1 MRAGRPLKHWL
12 TKTEYAALDEKTRA
26 RYVADGDEYRLK
38 PDPIEDRQLT
48 IALLVLGALS
58 LSFGLLGVYGLATDR
73 CTLEILAF
81 CGAIPTLFGF
91 LVQLAMRL
99 ST

>member
-1 MRAGRPLKHWL
+1 LKHWL
-12 TKTEYAALDEKTRA
+12 TKAEYAALDEETRA
-26 RYVADGDEYRLK
+26 SYVADGDEYRLTS
-38 PDPIEDRQLT
+38 DPSENRQLT
-48 IALLVLGALS
+48 ISLIVLGVLS
-58 LSFGLLGVYGLATDR
+58 LSFGLLGVYAIATDR
-73 CTLEILAF
+73 WTVEILAF